1 MLNKR
6 FWEHRYEHEQTGWDL
21 GVVSPPLKAYI
32 DHLSNSNLEILIPG
46 CGNGYE
52 AEYLLANG
60 FKHVTVLDIAES
72 PLLNLKNRLGN
83 PEGLNLICEDFFE
96 HTGQY
101 DLILE
106 QTFFCALDPAKR
118 MDYVQHMH
126 SLLKPEGHLAGVLF
140 NVDFEK
146 EGPPFGGD
154 EMEYRKLFKPF
165 FKLLKMDICENSI
178 QPRMNTELFF
188 VAEAKSLH

>member
-1 MLNKR
+1 
-6 FWEHRYEHEQTGWDL
+6 
-21 GVVSPPLKAYI
+21 
-32 DHLSNSNLEILIPG
+32 
-46 CGNGYE
+46 
-52 AEYLLANG
+52 
-60 FKHVTVLDIAES
+60 
-72 PLLNLKNRLGN
+72 
-83 PEGLNLICEDFFE
+83 
-96 HTGQY
+96 
-101 DLILE
+101 
-106 QTFFCALDPAKR
+106 

-178 QPRMNTELFF
+178 QPRMNNEFFF

>member
-6 FWEHRYEHEQTGWDL
+6 FWEHRYEHEQIGWDL
-21 GVVSPPLKAYI
+21 GVVSPPLKAFI
-32 DHLSNSNLEILIPG
+32 DHLSDKHLKILIPG

-52 AEYLLANG
+52 AEYLLAKG
-60 FKHVTVLDIAES
+60 FEHVTVLDIAEM
-72 PLLNLKNRLGN
+72 PLQNLKNRLGE
-83 PEGLNLICEDFFE
+83 PKGLKLHAGDFFE

-106 QTFFCALDPAKR
+106 QTFFCALDPAR
-118 MDYVQHMH
+118 RIDYVQHMH
-126 SLLKPEGHLAGVLF
+126 ALLKPGGHLAGVLF
-140 NVDFEK
+140 NVEFEK
-146 EGPPFGGD
+146 EGPPFGGE

-165 FKLLKMDICENSI
+165 FKMLKMDLCENSI

-188 VAEAKSLH
+188 VAEAKNLN

>member
-21 GVVSPPLKAYI
+21 GVVSPPLKAFI
-32 DHLSNSNLEILIPG
+32 DHLSDKQLKILIPG

-52 AEYLLANG
+52 AEYLIANG
-60 FKHVTVLDIAES
+60 FEHVTVLDIAEM
-72 PLLNLKNRLGN
+72 PLQNLKNRLGE
-83 PEGLNLICEDFFE
+83 PKGLELHAGDFFE

-106 QTFFCALDPAKR
+106 QTFFCALDPAR
-118 MDYVQHMH
+118 RTDYVQHMH
-126 SLLKPEGHLAGVLF
+126 ALLKPGGHLAGVLF
-140 NVDFEK
+140 NVEFEK
-146 EGPPFGGD
+146 EGPPFGGE

-165 FKLLKMDICENSI
+165 FKMLKMDLCENSI

-188 VAEAKSLH
+188 VAEARNLN

>member
-21 GVVSPPLKAYI
+21 GVVSPPLKAFI
-32 DHLSNSNLEILIPG
+32 DHLSDKQLKILIPG

-52 AEYLLANG
+52 AEYLIANG
-60 FKHVTVLDIAES
+60 FEHVTVLDIAEM
-72 PLLNLKNRLGN
+72 PLQNLKNRLGE
-83 PEGLNLICEDFFE
+83 PKGLELHAGDFFE

-101 DLILE
+101 DLIME
-106 QTFFCALDPAKR
+106 QTFFCALDPAR
-118 MDYVQHMH
+118 RTDYVRHMH
-126 SLLKPEGHLAGVLF
+126 ALLKPGGHLAGVLF
-140 NVDFEK
+140 NVEFEK
-146 EGPPFGGD
+146 EGPPFGGE

-165 FKLLKMDICENSI
+165 FKMLKMDLCENSI

-188 VAEAKSLH
+188 VAEARNLN

>member
-21 GVVSPPLKAYI
+21 GVVSPPLKAFI
-32 DHLSNSNLEILIPG
+32 DHLSDKQLKILIPG

-52 AEYLLANG
+52 AEYLIANG
-60 FKHVTVLDIAES
+60 FEHVTVLDIAEM
-72 PLLNLKNRLGN
+72 PLQNLKNRLGE
-83 PEGLNLICEDFFE
+83 PKGLELHAGDFFE

-106 QTFFCALDPAKR
+106 QTFFCALDPAR
-118 MDYVQHMH
+118 RTDYVRQMH
-126 SLLKPEGHLAGVLF
+126 ALLKPGGHLAGVLF
-140 NVDFEK
+140 NVEFEK
-146 EGPPFGGD
+146 EGPPFGGE

-165 FKLLKMDICENSI
+165 FKMLKMDLCENSI

-188 VAEAKSLH
+188 VAEARNLN